1 VFWVGMRTTQWSE
14 SMNAFFDGYV
24 RPSTTLK
31 QFVNQ
36 YDVALWKKVKNESL
50 VDFKYFNTKLR
61 CLTFYHF
68 EEKFEKV
75 YTIAKFKEV

>member
-1 VFWVGMRTTQWSE
+1 VFWAGIRTTQWSE
-14 SMNAFFDGYV
+14 SMNIFFDGYV
-24 RPSTTLK
+24 HLFTTLK
-31 QFVNQ
+31 QFVDQ
-36 YDVALWKKVKNESL
+36 YDALRKKVENESL
-50 VDFKYFNTKLR
+50 ADFKYFNTKLR